1 MNFQKDKKDPNQTKR
16 MNISDIE
23 TLEAIDNLSVKEM
36 KELLFRSFVDYKG
49 CVEKEELKNKV
60 IRLWKEHK
68 NNEEK
73 GK

>member
-73 GK
+73 GN